1 MRGRGDMH
9 RQASDEEGERELSAT
24 TVAMTGGVFLR
35 AWTGISPHSTVY
47 TIYSSMNERMFPASG

>member
-24 TVAMTGGVFLR
+24 TVAMTGVFLR
-35 AWTGISPHSTVY
+35 AWTGISPHSTAY
-47 TIYSSMNERMFPASG
+47 TIYSTVV